1 MGSPPGQGDDRHTH
15 NGCLMRRVYLDYNA
29 TAPLLPEA
37 LEAAV
42 PYYTSVWGNASSI
55 HRQGREARIAVEDAR
70 EHVAR
75 LIGAPNPLDLVFTSG
90 GTEAV
95 NLAICGY
102 AHGNRARGHHIITTR
117 VEHPAV
123 LDTCRALE
131 QDGFELTYLPVD
143 GLGRVHPE
151 ALAQSI
157 RPQTILFTM
166 TYGNHE
172 VGTLQPLAALVD
184 VAHAHGVTVHV
195 DAVQAMGRV
204 PIDVVASGIDLLS
217 LAGHK
222 FGGPKGVGA
231 LYIGD
236 GLGTTMQAVVHG
248 GHQERERRAGTEDV
262 PSIVALG
269 RACALISQRLVDE
282 GQRLTRWRDHLEAGV
297 LSRITA
303 VHPLGKGGERL
314 PNTANLSFTGVKGEA
329 LVFNLDLLGI
339 AVSTGASCS
348 SRQGVPS
355 QVLEVMGVSRQV
367 SEGSVRFSMG
377 WGTTDEDIG
386 RVLDVL
392 PSTVERLR
400 LLSPLP

>member
-1 MGSPPGQGDDRHTH
+1 
-15 NGCLMRRVYLDYNA
+15 MRRVYLDYNA

-37 LEAAV
+37 LEAAE
-42 PYYTSVWGNASSI
+42 PYYTSAWGNASSI
-55 HRQGREARIAVEDAR
+55 HRHGREARMAVEDAR
-70 EHVAR
+70 AHVAR
-75 LIGAPNPLDLVFTSG
+75 LIGAVNPLDLVFTSG

-95 NLAICGY
+95 NLAIRGY
-102 AHGNRARGHHIITTR
+102 AHGNRTRGQHIITTR
-117 VEHPAV
+117 VEHPAA

-131 QDGFELTYLPVD
+131 QCGFDLTYLPVD
-143 GLGRVHPE
+143 GQGHVDPDM
-151 ALAQSI
+151 LAGSI
-157 RPQTILFTM
+157 RPHTILLTI
-166 TYGNHE
+166 THANHE
-172 VGTLQPLAALVD
+172 VGTLQPLAALLD
-184 VAHAHGVTVHV
+184 VAHAHGVPVHV
-195 DAVQAMGRV
+195 DAVQAVGRV

-217 LAGHK
+217 LTGHK

-231 LYIGD
+231 LFIRQ
-236 GLGTTMQAVVHG
+236 GLGATMQAVIRG

-262 PSIVALG
+262 PGIVALG
-269 RACALISQRLVDE
+269 RACALISERLADE
-282 GQRLTRWRDHLEAGV
+282 GRRLAHLRDHLEAGV
-297 LSRITA
+297 LSRIGA

-314 PNTANLSFTGVKGEA
+314 PNTANLSFAGVKGEA

-355 QVLEVMGVSRQV
+355 QVLEVMGVAREV

-377 WGTTDEDIG
+377 WGSSEADIE

-400 LLSPLP
+400 LLSPLA

>member
-1 MGSPPGQGDDRHTH
+1 
-15 NGCLMRRVYLDYNA
+15 MRRVYLDYNA

-37 LEAAV
+37 LEAAI

-55 HRQGREARIAVEDAR
+55 HRQGREARMAVEDAR
-70 EHVAR
+70 EQVAR

-95 NLAICGY
+95 NLAIRGY
-102 AHGNRARGHHIITTR
+102 AHGNRARGHHIITTG

-131 QDGFELTYLPVD
+131 QCGFDLTYLPVD
-143 GLGRVHPE
+143 SLGRVHPDV
-151 ALAQSI
+151 LGRSI
-157 RPQTILFTM
+157 RPHTILFTL

-172 VGTLQPLAALVD
+172 VGTLQPVEALVD

-195 DAVQAMGRV
+195 DAVQAVGRV
-204 PIDVVASGIDLLS
+204 PVDVMAAGIDLLS

-231 LYIGD
+231 LYIREH
-236 GLGTTMQAVVHG
+236 LGATMQPVVYG

-262 PSIVALG
+262 PSIIALG
-269 RACALISQRLVDE
+269 RACALISQRLGNEDT
-282 GQRLTRWRDHLEAGV
+282 RLTRLRDQLEAGV
-297 LSRITA
+297 LSRIGA
-303 VHPLGKGGERL
+303 VHQLGKGGERL
-314 PNTANLSFTGVKGEA
+314 PNTANLSFAGVKGEA

-355 QVLEVMGVSRQV
+355 QVLEVMGVAREV
-367 SEGSVRFSMG
+367 SEGSVRFSLG
-377 WGTTDEDIG
+377 WTTTDADIE

-400 LLSPLP
+400 LLSPLA

>member
-1 MGSPPGQGDDRHTH
+1 MP
-15 NGCLMRRVYLDYNA
+15 RVYLDYNA

-37 LEAAV
+37 FEAAA
-42 PYYTSVWGNASSI
+42 PYYTSLWGNPSSI

-70 EHVAR
+70 AHVAQ
-75 LIGAPNPLDLVFTSG
+75 LIGASNPLDLVFTSS

-95 NLAICGY
+95 NLALRGY
-102 AHGNRARGHHIITTR
+102 AHGNRARGCHIITTG

-123 LDTCRALE
+123 LDTCRELE
-131 QDGFELTYLPVD
+131 GCGFEVTYLPVD
-143 GLGRVHPE
+143 GLGRVAPE
-151 ALAQSI
+151 VLADSI
-157 RPQTILFTM
+157 RPHTILFTM

-172 VGTLQPLAALVD
+172 VGTLQPLGPLLE
-184 VAHAHGVTVHV
+184 VAHAHEVTVHV
-195 DAVQAMGRV
+195 DAVQAVGRV
-204 PIDVVASGIDLLS
+204 PIDVTTSEVDLLS

-231 LYIGD
+231 LYIREP
-236 GLGTTMQAVVHG
+236 LGATMRAVVHG

-269 RACALISQRLVDE
+269 SACALMSQRLADE
-282 GQRLTRWRDHLEAGV
+282 GKRLAGLRDRLEAGMYQRM
-297 LSRITA
+297 SA
-303 VHPLGKGGERL
+303 VRLLGVGAERL
-314 PNTANLSFTGVKGEA
+314 PNTANVSFVGVKGEA

-355 QVLEVMGVSRQV
+355 QVLEVMGVPREV

-377 WGTTDEDIG
+377 WGTTNGDIE
-386 RVLDVL
+386 RVLDTL

-400 LLSPLP
+400 RLSPLA

>member
-1 MGSPPGQGDDRHTH
+1 MQRI
-15 NGCLMRRVYLDYNA
+15 YLDYNA

-37 LEAAV
+37 LEAAT

-55 HRQGREARIAVEDAR
+55 HRQGREARMAVEDAR
-70 EHVAR
+70 AQVAQ

-95 NLAICGY
+95 NLGIRGY
-102 AHGNRARGHHIITTR
+102 ALGNRTHGHHIITTGA
-117 VEHPAV
+117 EHPAV

-151 ALAQSI
+151 ALAHSI
-157 RPQTILFTM
+157 RSHTILFTM

-172 VGTLQPLAALVD
+172 VGTLQPVEALVD
-184 VAHAHGVTVHV
+184 VAHAHGVMVHV
-195 DAVQAMGRV
+195 DAVQAVGRV
-204 PIDVVASGIDLLS
+204 PLDVMAAGIDLLS
-217 LAGHK
+217 LTGHK
-222 FGGPKGVGA
+222 FGGPKGVGV
-231 LYIGD
+231 LYIREH
-236 GLGTTMQAVVHG
+236 LGATMQPVIGG
-248 GHQERERRAGTEDV
+248 GHQERQRRAGTEDV
-262 PSIVALG
+262 PGIVALG
-269 RACALISQRLVDE
+269 RACALISRGLADEKTRLA
-282 GQRLTRWRDHLEAGV
+282 GLRDHLEAGV
-297 LSRITA
+297 QSRISA
-303 VHPLGKGGERL
+303 VHQLGKGGERL

-355 QVLEVMGVSRQV
+355 QVLEVMGVAREV
-367 SEGSVRFSMG
+367 SEGSVRFSLG
-377 WGTTDEDIG
+377 WSTTEADIE

-400 LLSPLP
+400 LLSPMA

>member
-1 MGSPPGQGDDRHTH
+1 MTPTPD
-15 NGCLMRRVYLDYNA
+15 GCLMRRVYLDYNA

-37 LEAAV
+37 LEAAS
-42 PYYTSVWGNASSI
+42 PYYISVWGNASSI
-55 HRQGREARIAVEDAR
+55 HRQGREARMAVDEAR
-70 EHVAR
+70 MQVAR
-75 LIGAPNPLDLVFTSG
+75 LIGAPNALDIVFTSG

-95 NLAICGY
+95 NLAIRGY
-102 AHGNRARGHHIITTR
+102 AHGSRARGQHIITTR

-131 QDGFELTYLPVD
+131 QCGFELTYLPVD
-143 GLGRVHPE
+143 SWGRVDPE
-151 ALAQSI
+151 ALTRSI
-157 RPQTILFTM
+157 RPQTILLTVIH
-166 TYGNHE
+166 GNHE
-172 VGTLQPLAALVD
+172 VGTLQPLAELVE
-184 VAHAHGVTVHV
+184 VAHAHRVPVHV
-195 DAVQAMGRV
+195 DAVQAVGRV
-204 PIDVVASGIDLLS
+204 PIDVLESGVDLLS

-231 LYIGD
+231 LYIRD
-236 GLGTTMQAVVHG
+236 GSGTTMQTILRG

-262 PSIVALG
+262 PNIVALG
-269 RACALISQRLVDE
+269 RACAWLSQRLADE
-282 GQRLTRWRDHLEAGV
+282 GKRLTCLRDHLEAGV
-297 LSRITA
+297 LSRISA

-314 PNTANLSFTGVKGEA
+314 PNTMNLSFAGVKGEA

-355 QVLEVMGVSRQV
+355 QVLEAMGVSQEE
-367 SEGSVRFSMG
+367 SEGSVRFSLG
-377 WGTTDEDIG
+377 WGTTAEDIE

-400 LLSPLP
+400 KLSPLS

>member
-1 MGSPPGQGDDRHTH
+1 
-15 NGCLMRRVYLDYNA
+15 MRRVYLDYNA

-42 PYYTSVWGNASSI
+42 PYYTSRWGNPSSI
-55 HRQGREARIAVEDAR
+55 HRQGREARMAVEDAR
-70 EHVAR
+70 AHVAR
-75 LIGAPNPLDLVFTSG
+75 LIGAANPLDLVFTSG

-95 NLAICGY
+95 NLAIRGY

-117 VEHPAV
+117 AEHPAV

-131 QDGFELTYLPVD
+131 QCGFAFTYLPVD
-143 GLGRVHPE
+143 GLGRVDPE
-151 ALAQSI
+151 ILARSI
-157 RPQTILFTM
+157 RPHTLLFTM
-166 TYGNHE
+166 THGNHE
-172 VGTLQPLAALVD
+172 VGTLQPLAVLVD
-184 VAHAHGVTVHV
+184 VAHAHGVPVHV
-195 DAVQAMGRV
+195 DAVQAVGRV

-231 LYIGD
+231 LFIRD
-236 GLGTTMQAVVHG
+236 GLGATMQSVVHG

-269 RACALISQRLVDE
+269 RACALISQRLADE
-282 GQRLTRWRDHLEAGV
+282 DKRLTRLRDRLEAGV
-297 LSRITA
+297 LGQIGP
-303 VHPLGKGGERL
+303 VHLLGKGGERL
-314 PNTANLSFTGVKGEA
+314 PNTANLSFPGVKGEA

-355 QVLEVMGVSRQV
+355 QVLEVMGVSREV

-377 WGTTDEDIG
+377 WGTSDADIE

-400 LLSPLP
+400 MLSPLA

>member
-1 MGSPPGQGDDRHTH
+1 
-15 NGCLMRRVYLDYNA
+15 MRRVYLDYNA
-29 TAPLLPEA
+29 TAPMLPEA
-37 LEAAV
+37 LEAAM

-55 HRQGREARIAVEDAR
+55 HRQGREARMAVEEAR
-70 EHVAR
+70 AQVAR

-95 NLAICGY
+95 NLAIRGY
-102 AHGNRARGHHIITTR
+102 AYGNRARGRHIVTTC

-131 QDGFELTYLPVD
+131 QDGFELTYLAVD

-151 ALAQSI
+151 ALARSLG
-157 RPQTILFTM
+157 PHTILFTM
-166 TYGNHE
+166 THGNHE
-172 VGTLQPLAALVD
+172 VGTLQPLAALID
-184 VAHAHGVTVHV
+184 VAHAHGVVVHV
-195 DAVQAMGRV
+195 DAVQAVGRV
-204 PIDVVASGIDLLS
+204 PIDVMASGIDLLS

-222 FGGPKGVGA
+222 FGGPKGIGA
-231 LYIGD
+231 LYLRQ
-236 GLGTTMQAVVHG
+236 GLGTSMQAVIHG

-269 RACALISQRLVDE
+269 EACALISQRLANE
-282 GQRLTRWRDHLEAGV
+282 GTRLTGLRDQLEAGA
-297 LSRITA
+297 LSRIDA
-303 VHPLGKGGERL
+303 IHQLGKDGERL

-355 QVLEVMGVSRQV
+355 QVLDAMGISRQV
-367 SEGSVRFSMG
+367 SEGSVRFSLG
-377 WGTTDEDIG
+377 WATTDADIA
-386 RVLDVL
+386 RVLDLL

-400 LLSPLP
+400 LLSPMA

>member
-1 MGSPPGQGDDRHTH
+1 
-15 NGCLMRRVYLDYNA
+15 MRRVYLDYNA

-37 LEAAV
+37 LEAAI

-55 HRQGREARIAVEDAR
+55 HRQGREARMAVEDAR
-70 EHVAR
+70 EQVAR

-95 NLAICGY
+95 NLAIRGY
-102 AHGNRARGHHIITTR
+102 AHGNRARGHHIITTS

-143 GLGRVHPE
+143 GLGRVYPE
-151 ALAQSI
+151 ALSESI

-172 VGTLQPLAALVD
+172 VGTLQPVEALVD
-184 VAHAHGVTVHV
+184 VAHARGVVVHV
-195 DAVQAMGRV
+195 DAVQAVGRV
-204 PIDVVASGIDLLS
+204 PVDVMAAGIDLLS

-231 LYIGD
+231 LYIRER
-236 GLGTTMQAVVHG
+236 LGATMQPVIYG
-248 GHQERERRAGTEDV
+248 GHQERERRGGTEDV

-269 RACALISQRLVDE
+269 RACALISQRLADE
-282 GQRLTRWRDHLEAGV
+282 DTRLTRLRDQLEAGV
-297 LSRITA
+297 HSRIGA
-303 VHPLGKGGERL
+303 VHELGKGGERL

-355 QVLEVMGVSRQV
+355 QVLEVMGVSREV
-367 SEGSVRFSMG
+367 SEGSVRFSLG
-377 WGTTDEDIG
+377 WTTTDADIE

-400 LLSPLP
+400 LLSPLA